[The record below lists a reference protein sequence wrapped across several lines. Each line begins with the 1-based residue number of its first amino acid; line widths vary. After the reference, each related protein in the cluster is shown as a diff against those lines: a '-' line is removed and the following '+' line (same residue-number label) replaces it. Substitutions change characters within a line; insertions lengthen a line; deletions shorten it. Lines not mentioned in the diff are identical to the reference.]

1 MRWTGVGYLKTR
13 RRQAADAG
21 SYLAGRLRTSNSTPE
36 STASTPCNPCR
47 LWAGTLHHEINHSK
61 EDPLAI
67 ASERS
72 TSLETQAI
80 NAIRTLSMDA
90 VQAANSGH
98 PGLPLGAAPM
108 AYVVWQEFL
117 KHNPRDPEWP
127 DRDRFFLSAGHGS
140 ALLYSLLHLTG
151 YDLSLDDI
159 KAFRQLGSRT
169 PGHPE
174 RLHTPGVEVTSGP
187 LGQGF
192 ANGVGFAIAEAF
204 LAAKYNRPGHE
215 IINHYTY
222 GIVSDGDVME
232 GVAFEAAAI
241 AGNFKLGK
249 LIYLYDQNHITLA
262 ASADVSMQENVAL
275 RFEAMGWHV
284 LQIDGMNTDE
294 VRTALAQA
302 RDETEKPSLI
312 VANTVIGFGSPKKA
326 GTFGVHGSPLGPDEV
341 IATKENLGIP
351 TEPAFY
357 VPEEAAQHFHEA
369 LDRGSEAESQWRL
382 RFDAYKE
389 AFPAEAEELERA
401 LAGELP
407 GGWDAGIPS
416 WNAGDKPIA
425 TRKASGEVMNAFFR
439 NLPTFIGG
447 SADLNPSTNTVLKNG
462 GDFGHPST
470 IDEQAQGLAGGG
482 WNYTGQNI
490 HFGIREHAMGS
501 IVNGLAA
508 HGGVIPFGSTFLVF
522 SDYMRPAI
530 RLAALS
536 KLKSIFVF
544 THDSVAVGEDGPT
557 HEPVEHVMSLR
568 LIPDL
573 TVLRPAD
580 ANETAEA
587 WRIAIE
593 LDTASALVLTRQ
605 DLGVLDRSGANGDVS
620 KGGYILVDTEG
631 TPDVVLL
638 ATGSEVELAVMSRE
652 LLAEH
657 GVSAQ
662 VVSIPSWEL
671 FDRQGAAWKEQVL
684 GPAGTARVSI
694 EAGSTIGW
702 ARYVGDNGASVGIDR
717 YGASGPGKDVLK
729 ALGMTREHVA
739 ATALR
744 LLGRADE
751 ADQIDEEFL
760 GGHAAGVEPGGAEG
774 HS

>member
-1 MRWTGVGYLKTR
+1 MAV
-13 RRQAADAG
+13 AA
-21 SYLAGRLRTSNSTPE
+21 
-36 STASTPCNPCR
+36 
-47 LWAGTLHHEINHSK
+47 
-61 EDPLAI
+61 
-67 ASERS
+67 ERS
-72 TSLETQAI
+72 TTLETQAI

-90 VQAANSGH
+90 VEAAENGH

-108 AYVVWQEFL
+108 AYVLWQEFL
-117 KHNPRDPEWP
+117 KHNPRDPKWP
-127 DRDRFFLSAGHGS
+127 DRDRFVLSAGHGS

-151 YDLSLDDI
+151 YDLSLDDV
-159 KAFRQLGSRT
+159 KAFRQLGSKT

-174 RLHTPGVEVTSGP
+174 RLHTPGVEVTTGP

-192 ANGVGFAIAEAF
+192 ANGVGMAIAEAF
-204 LAAKYNRPGHE
+204 LAATYNRPDHE
-215 IINHYTY
+215 IISHHTY

-241 AGNFKLGK
+241 AANLNLGK

-262 ASADVSMQENVAL
+262 ASADVSMRENVPA
-275 RFEAMGWHV
+275 RFEALGWHV
-284 LQIDGMNTDE
+284 QEIDGLDTDA
-294 VRTALAQA
+294 VRRAVEQA
-302 RDETEKPSLI
+302 RATTDKPSLI
-312 VANTVIGFGSPKKA
+312 VARTVIGFGSPNKA
-326 GTFGVHGSPLGPDEV
+326 GTFGVHGSPLGPEET
-341 IATKENLGIP
+341 IKTKQNLGIP

-369 LDRGSEAESQWRL
+369 LDRGSEAQAQWRVH
-382 RFDAYKE
+382 FDAYRE
-389 AFPAEAEELERA
+389 AFPAEAKALEQVI
-401 LAGELP
+401 AGDLP
-407 GGWDAGIPS
+407 DDWDADLPS
-416 WNAGDKPIA
+416 WTHDDKPIA
-425 TRKASGEVMNAFFR
+425 TRKASGEVMNAFFEK
-439 NLPTFIGG
+439 LPTFIGG
-447 SADLNPSTNTVLKNG
+447 SADLNPSTNTVLKSG

-470 IDEQAQGLAGGG
+470 VDDEAQGLSGGG
-482 WNYTGQNI
+482 WNYGGRNL

-508 HGGVIPFGSTFLVF
+508 HGGIIPFGSTFLVF

-544 THDSVAVGEDGPT
+544 THDSVAVGGDGPT

-568 LIPDL
+568 LMPDL

-587 WRIAIE
+587 WRIAVE
-593 LDTASALVLTRQ
+593 QETASVLILSRQ

-620 KGGYILVDTEG
+620 KGGYILADTDGDPE
-631 TPDVVLL
+631 VVLL
-638 ATGSEVELAVMSRE
+638 ATGSEVELAVMARE

-657 GVSAQ
+657 DVSAR

-671 FDRQGAAWKEQVL
+671 FDEQNDAWREQVL
-684 GPAGTARVSI
+684 GPSGTARVSI
-694 EAGSTIGW
+694 EAGTTIGW
-702 ARYVGDNGASVGIDR
+702 AQYVGDNGVSVGIDR

-729 ALGMTREHVA
+729 ALGMTQEHVA
-739 ATALR
+739 ATVLR
-744 LLGRADE
+744 LLGRGDE
-751 ADQIDEEFL
+751 ADTIDEEFL
-760 GGHAAGVEPGGAEG
+760 GGEAAGSVSSPAAG